1 MPKIYT
7 QNQHLQN
14 QIKWNVWKE
23 MLRETIDSDL
33 KEAMRNREALK
44 RTVLRTMLSE
54 IRNAEINS
62 QTTLDDEGIISVLT
76 KQVQQRK
83 DSVEAYEAAN
93 RQDLVAKE
101 TEEINIISV
110 YLPEQLPQEEIE
122 QIIDSAISQSGAAS
136 LDDMGKI
143 MGLVMPQVR
152 GRADGKIV
160 NTIVT
165 SKLRAL

>member
-1 MPKIYT
+1 
-7 QNQHLQN
+7 
-14 QIKWNVWKE
+14 
-23 MLRETIDSDL
+23 MLRENIDSDL

-83 DSVEAYEAAN
+83 DSLEAYESAN
-93 RQDLVAKE
+93 REDLVAKE
-101 TEEINIISV
+101 SVEINIISV

>member
-1 MPKIYT
+1 
-7 QNQHLQN
+7 
-14 QIKWNVWKE
+14 
-23 MLRETIDSDL
+23 MLRETLDSDL
-33 KEAMRNREALK
+33 KDAMRNKEALK

-83 DSVEAYEAAN
+83 ESVEAYFAAN
-93 RQDLVAKE
+93 RQDLVDKE

-110 YLPEQLPQEEIE
+110 YLPDQLPPEEIKE
-122 QIIDSAISQSGAAS
+122 IIKAAILETGALS
-136 LDDMGKI
+136 LSDMGKV
-143 MGLVMPQVR
+143 MGFVMPQVR

-165 SKLRAL
+165 EILRAL

>member
-1 MPKIYT
+1 
-7 QNQHLQN
+7 
-14 QIKWNVWKE
+14 
-23 MLRETIDSDL
+23 MLRETLDSDL
-33 KEAMRNREALK
+33 KDAMRNKEALR

-83 DSVEAYEAAN
+83 DSVEAYIAAN
-93 RQDLVAKE
+93 RQDLVDKE

-110 YLPEQLPQEEIE
+110 YLPDQLPPEEIE
-122 QIIDSAISQSGAAS
+122 EIIKAAILETGASS
-136 LDDMGKI
+136 LSDMGKV
-143 MGLVMPQVR
+143 MGFVMPQVR

-165 SKLRAL
+165 EILRAL